1 MKKSKTMKIISSFYG
16 IMLLSLAVSCTQ
28 VRENDLMPQTPGGD
42 PEPSGTITFT
52 AHFDADSRTQFGD
65 DWSVLWSEGD
75 AIQVFNESHPEGVT
89 FTLVGGEGTPAGM
102 FRGPDP
108 GAGPFRA
115 VYPAG
120 RTGQGNGTSVPVS
133 FPSTQPYAEGSFGP
147 GANLA
152 AGMADQLDGLRFHN
166 LSGALS
172 LTLTGSGSITG
183 IRVCSYAEE
192 QLSGAAT
199 LSGWTEG
206 TPAVSFDAGQAGESF
221 REVYLD
227 CGTGVALSGDGK
239 PFYLTVPAGTLA
251 GGYRIEVYDADGLA
265 MVKYAKA
272 HEDSR
277 VDQGEVVLMPALAYN
292 PAYKAAFLRSEAIG
306 AFANAAA
313 QGEMASLCTYVEG
326 VGQYAYLNQ
335 EGVSRYL
342 RLEDWD
348 AGYALGFTMPY
359 SLQAGKNC
367 SVSLQS
373 IGLNAVPSGTVEN
386 MRIIKLSGD
395 RVWMMD
401 PATGRGFIL
410 MMEE

>member
-1 MKKSKTMKIISSFYG
+1 MKKSKTMKKISFLYG
-16 IMLLSLAVSCTQ
+16 IMLLSLAVSCTHI
-28 VRENDLMPQTPGGD
+28 RENDPVQENPGVD

-52 AHFDADSRTQFGD
+52 AHFDADSRTQFGEA
-65 DWSVLWSEGD
+65 WSVLWSEGD
-75 AIQVFNESHPEGVT
+75 EIQVFNESHPEGVT
-89 FTLVGGEGTPAGM
+89 FTLVGGEGTPAGT

-120 RTGQGNGTSVPVS
+120 RTGQGSGMSVPVS
-133 FPSTQPYAEGSFGP
+133 FPATQHYAEGSFGP

-152 AGMADQLDGLRFHN
+152 AGVADQLDGLRFHN

-192 QLSGAAT
+192 PLSGTAT
-199 LSGWTEG
+199 LSGWAEG
-206 TPAVSFDAGQAGESF
+206 TPAVSFDAGQDGESF
-221 REVYLD
+221 REIYLD
-227 CGTGVALSGDGK
+227 CGTGVALSGEGK

-277 VDQGEVVLMPALAYN
+277 VDQGEVVLMPTLAYN

-313 QGEMASLCTYVEG
+313 QGEMATLCTYVEG
-326 VGQYAYLNQ
+326 VGQYAYRNT
-335 EGVSRYL
+335 EGESRYL

-348 AGYALGFTMPY
+348 TGYALGFTMPY

-367 SVSLQS
+367 TVTLQS
-373 IGLNAVPSGTVEN
+373 MGLASIAPGTVEN
-386 MRIIKLSGD
+386 MRIIKLSGG

-401 PATGRGFIL
+401 PASDRGFIL